1 MSFHSVEGA
10 GLSGLPLHAIPVV
23 AMDTETTGLDV
34 KTDRVVEIA
43 AVRLKGGGQ
52 DAADGAAPRYAA
64 LVDPGVPIPPASTAI
79 HSLTDDEV
87 AGAAAFPAAMAAF
100 ADWVGKSVVVGYSI
114 GFDLA
119 VLKAEHQ
126 RHGMAWTAPRS
137 LCVRHLLQLVA
148 PHLPGQSLE
157 VAAQWL
163 GVEVG
168 ERHRAL
174 GDAETA
180 GRIFK
185 ALLPRLREK
194 GVVTLAQAERVCR
207 SLTARL
213 EEEAQAGWHDVV
225 RDSRQA
231 PRSVAEF
238 ARIDSFPYRHR
249 VADLMRLPAV
259 TIAGTRTL
267 QEALAQMME
276 RGISSVFVEPPEGG
290 SGALGDALGDWG
302 ILTERDILRAMNADP
317 AGALAAPVARYAKV
331 PLVTIESDEFVYRA
345 IAGMSKRGF
354 RHLGVRDAAGKLV
367 GALSARDLLRQRAS
381 DALSLGDS
389 LERAETPEDLG
400 RIWAGLTTVARGL
413 VYEEADPRDIAAIV
427 SRELRALTKR
437 ACELAEG
444 MLAARGEGGPPRPY
458 AMLVLGSGGRG
469 ESLLAMD
476 QDNAIVFDPQVPG
489 GGEPGGPEDRWFEQL
504 GILVADMLNDA
515 GVVYCPGGIM
525 ASKPEWRMD
534 LTGWRRRIE
543 IWIGKSRPED
553 ILNSDIFFD
562 ALPVHGDEKLAE
574 GLYAEAAAA
583 ARSSRTFL
591 KAMAVQAGDFHV
603 PLNWRGR
610 PKLENGR
617 IDLKKG
623 GIMPIFAAAR
633 IAALTHGVAARSTP
647 ERLEAVRELDVFD
660 SALIGRLI
668 EAHKILLGT
677 ILHQQLRDLPLG
689 VKLSNKVAPAEMEP
703 YDHQQLTWALGQIDS
718 VRTLLGTPGF

>member
-1 MSFHSVEGA
+1 MSFQPVGGA
-10 GLSGLPLHAIPVV
+10 GLSGLPLNAIPVV
-23 AMDTETTGLDV
+23 ALDTETTGLDV

-43 AVRLKGGGQ
+43 AVRLKGGV
-52 DAADGAAPRYAA
+52 AGAAPSYAA
-64 LVDPGVPIPPASTAI
+64 LIDPGVPIPPASTAI
-79 HSLTDDEV
+79 HSITDDEV
-87 AGAAAFPAAMAAF
+87 AGAARFPDAMAAF
-100 ADWVGKSVVVGYSI
+100 AAWVGKSVVVGYSI

-126 RHGMAWTAPRS
+126 RHGLVWTPPRS
-137 LCVRHLLQLVA
+137 LCVRHLMQLVA
-148 PHLPGQSLE
+148 PELPNQSLE
-157 VAAQWL
+157 VAARYL

-180 GRIFK
+180 ARIFK
-185 ALLPRLREK
+185 ALVPRLREK
-194 GVVTLAQAERVCR
+194 GIVTLAQAERVCR
-207 SLTARL
+207 KLTARL

-225 RDSRQA
+225 RDTREA

-249 VADLMRLPAV
+249 VADLMRLPPV
-259 TIAGTRTL
+259 TIDGARPVK
-267 QEALAQMME
+267 EALAVMME
-276 RGISSVFVEPPEGG
+276 RGISSIFVDPQQP
-290 SGALGDALGDWG
+290 GDDYG
-302 ILTERDILRAMNADP
+302 ILTERDILRALNADP
-317 AGALAAPVARYAKV
+317 AGALAAPVSRYAKV
-331 PLVTIESDEFVYRA
+331 PLVTIDSDEFVYRA

-354 RHLGVRDAAGKLV
+354 RHLGVRDAAGRLV

-413 VYEEADPRDIAAIV
+413 VYEQADPRDIAAIV

-437 ACELAEG
+437 ACELAEA
-444 MLAARGEGGPPRPY
+444 MLAARGAGVPPRPY
-458 AMLVLGSGGRG
+458 AMMVLGSGGRG

-476 QDNAIVFDPQVPG
+476 QDNAIIFDQ
-489 GGEPGGPEDRWFEQL
+489 GEPGGPEDQWFEQL
-504 GILVADMLNDA
+504 GILVADMMNDA

-534 LTGWRRRIE
+534 LAGWRRRIAT
-543 IWIGKSRPED
+543 WIDKARPQH

-562 ALPVHGDEKLAE
+562 AVPVHGDHRLAE
-574 GLYAEAAAA
+574 QLYAEAAEA
-583 ARSSRTFL
+583 ARASRTFL
-591 KAMAVQAGDFHV
+591 KAMAVTASDFRV
-603 PLNWRGR
+603 QLNWRGS

-617 IDLKKG
+617 IDLKKN

-633 IAALTHGVAARSTP
+633 IAALTHGIAKRSTP
-647 ERLEAVRELDVFD
+647 ERLEAVREGGHADAELV
-660 SALIGRLI
+660 GRLI
-668 EAHKILLGT
+668 EAHKILLGA
-677 ILHQQLRDLPLG
+677 ILRQQLRDLPLG
-689 VKLSNKVAPAEMEP
+689 EKLSNRVDPAEMEP
-703 YDHQQLTWALGQIDS
+703 YDRQQITWALKQIDS

>member
-1 MSFHSVEGA
+1 MSFQSVGGA
-10 GLSGLPLHAIPVV
+10 GLSGLPLNAIPVV
-23 AMDTETTGLDV
+23 ALDTETTGLDV

-43 AVRLKGGGQ
+43 AVRLKGGVP
-52 DAADGAAPRYAA
+52 GAAPSYAA
-64 LVDPGVPIPPASTAI
+64 LIDPGVPIPPASTAI
-79 HSLTDDEV
+79 HSITDDEV
-87 AGAAAFPAAMAAF
+87 AGAARFPDAMAAF
-100 ADWVGKSVVVGYSI
+100 AAWVGKSVVVGYSI

-126 RHGMAWTAPRS
+126 RHGLTWTAPRS
-137 LCVRHLLQLVA
+137 LCVRHLMQLVA
-148 PHLPGQSLE
+148 PELPNQSLE
-157 VAAQWL
+157 VAARYL
-163 GVEVG
+163 DVEVG

-185 ALLPRLREK
+185 ALIPRLREK
-194 GVVTLAQAERVCR
+194 GIVTLAQAERVCR
-207 SLTARL
+207 NLTARL

-225 RDSRQA
+225 RDTREA

-249 VADLMRLPAV
+249 VADLMRLPPV
-259 TIAGTRTL
+259 TIDGARPVK
-267 QEALAQMME
+267 EALATMME
-276 RGISSVFVEPPEGG
+276 RGISSIFVEPAKETGG
-290 SGALGDALGDWG
+290 PGGDAGGQWG
-302 ILTERDILRAMNADP
+302 ILTERDILRALNADP

-331 PLVTIESDEFVYRA
+331 PLVTIDSDEFVYRA

-354 RHLGVRDAAGKLV
+354 RHLGVRDATGKLV

-437 ACELAEG
+437 ACELAEA
-444 MLAARGEGGPPRPY
+444 MLEARGAGGPPRPY
-458 AMLVLGSGGRG
+458 AMMVLGSGGRG

-476 QDNAIVFDPQVPG
+476 QDNAIVYDAQVPG
-489 GGEPGGPEDRWFEQL
+489 GGEPGGPEDQWFEQL

-534 LTGWRRRIE
+534 LAGWRRRIE
-543 IWIGKSRPED
+543 TWIDKARPQH

-562 ALPVHGDEKLAE
+562 AVPVHGDHRLAE
-574 GLYAEAAAA
+574 QLYAEAAEA
-583 ARSSRTFL
+583 ARASRTFL
-591 KAMAVQAGDFHV
+591 KAMAVTASDFRV
-603 PLNWRGR
+603 QLNWRGR

-617 IDLKKG
+617 IDLKKN

-633 IAALTHGVAARSTP
+633 VAALTHGITKRSTP
-647 ERLEAVRELDVFD
+647 ERLEAVREGGHFD
-660 SALIGRLI
+660 AALISRLI
-668 EAHKILLGT
+668 EAHKILLGA
-677 ILHQQLRDLPLG
+677 ILYQQLRDLPLG
-689 VKLSNKVAPAEMEP
+689 EKLSNKVAPAEMEP
-703 YDHQQLTWALGQIDS
+703 YERQQIAWALGQIDS
-718 VRTLLGTPGF
+718 VRTLLGTPAF

>member
-43 AVRLKGGGQ
+43 AVRLKGGPP
-52 DAADGAAPRYAA
+52 GAAPSYAA

-87 AGAAAFPAAMAAF
+87 AGAAAFPQAMAAF
-100 ADWVGKSVVVGYSI
+100 TDWVGKSVVVGYSI

-126 RHGMAWTAPRS
+126 RHGVAWTAPRS

-194 GVVTLAQAERVCR
+194 GIVTLAQAERVCR

-225 RDSRQA
+225 RDTRQA
-231 PRSVAEF
+231 PRSVAEY

-249 VADLMRLPAV
+249 VADVMRLPAV
-259 TIAGTRTL
+259 TIAGTRSL
-267 QEALAQMME
+267 QEALAQMIE
-276 RGISSVFVEPPEGG
+276 RGISSVFVEPAEPGPDDPGE
-290 SGALGDALGDWG
+290 WG

-354 RHLGVRDAAGKLV
+354 RHLGVRDAAGRLV

-389 LERAETPEDLG
+389 LEQAETPEDLG

-437 ACELAEG
+437 ACELAEA
-444 MLAARGEGGPPRPY
+444 MLAARGEGGPPRAY

-476 QDNAIVFDPQVPG
+476 QDNAIVFDQ
-489 GGEPGGPEDRWFEQL
+489 GEPAGPEDRWFEQL

-525 ASKPEWRMD
+525 ASKAQWRMD
-534 LTGWRRRIE
+534 LAGWRRRIE

-562 ALPVHGDEKLAE
+562 ALPVHGDLRLAE
-574 GLYAEAAAA
+574 RLYAEAAAA

-591 KAMAVQAGDFHV
+591 KAMAVPAGDFRV

-610 PKLENGR
+610 PKLEDGR
-617 IDLKKG
+617 IDLKKN

-633 IAALTHGVAARSTP
+633 IAALTHGIAARSTP
-647 ERLEAVRELDVFD
+647 ERLEAVRQLDVVD
-660 SALIGRLI
+660 AALIGRLI

-689 VKLSNKVAPAEMEP
+689 EKLSNRVAPAEMEP
-703 YDHQQLTWALGQIDS
+703 YERQQLAWALGQIDS

>member
-23 AMDTETTGLDV
+23 ALDTETTGLDV

-43 AVRLKGGGQ
+43 AVRLKGGIP
-52 DAADGAAPRYAA
+52 GAAPNYTA

-79 HSLTDDEV
+79 HSLTDDDV
-87 AGAAAFPAAMAAF
+87 AGAAAFPQAMAAF
-100 ADWVGKSVVVGYSI
+100 ADWVGRSVVVGYSI

-126 RHGMAWTAPRS
+126 RHGVPWTAPRS

-163 GVEVG
+163 GVEAG

-194 GVVTLAQAERVCR
+194 GIVTLAQAERVCR

-225 RDSRQA
+225 RDTRQA

-249 VADLMRLPAV
+249 VADLMHLPAV
-259 TIAGTRTL
+259 TIAGTRSL
-267 QEALAQMME
+267 QEALAQMIE
-276 RGISSVFVEPPEGG
+276 RGISSVFVEPAEAGPDAPGDASGG
-290 SGALGDALGDWG
+290 ASGNAPRDALGDWG
-302 ILTERDILRAMNADP
+302 ILTERDILRAVNADP

-354 RHLGVRDAAGKLV
+354 RHLGVRDASGKLV

-389 LERAETPEDLG
+389 LEQAETPEDLG

-437 ACELAEG
+437 ACELAEAI
-444 MLAARGEGGPPRPY
+444 LAARGEG
-458 AMLVLGSGGRG
+458 
-469 ESLLAMD
+469 
-476 QDNAIVFDPQVPG
+476 
-489 GGEPGGPEDRWFEQL
+489 
-504 GILVADMLNDA
+504 
-515 GVVYCPGGIM
+515 
-525 ASKPEWRMD
+525 
-534 LTGWRRRIE
+534 T
-543 IWIGKSRPED
+543 
-553 ILNSDIFFD
+553 
-562 ALPVHGDEKLAE
+562 
-574 GLYAEAAAA
+574 
-583 ARSSRTFL
+583 
-591 KAMAVQAGDFHV
+591 
-603 PLNWRGR
+603 
-610 PKLENGR
+610 
-617 IDLKKG
+617 
-623 GIMPIFAAAR
+623 
-633 IAALTHGVAARSTP
+633 
-647 ERLEAVRELDVFD
+647 
-660 SALIGRLI
+660 
-668 EAHKILLGT
+668 
-677 ILHQQLRDLPLG
+677 
-689 VKLSNKVAPAEMEP
+689 
-703 YDHQQLTWALGQIDS
+703 
-718 VRTLLGTPGF
+718 